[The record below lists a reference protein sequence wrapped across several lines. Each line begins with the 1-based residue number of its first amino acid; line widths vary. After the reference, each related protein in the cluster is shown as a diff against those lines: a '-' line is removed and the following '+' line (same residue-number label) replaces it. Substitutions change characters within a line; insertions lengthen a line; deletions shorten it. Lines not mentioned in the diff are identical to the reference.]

1 VERATIDSC
10 GLRLQPTL
18 VSYMEVTTYGDQNA
32 MVVPASG
39 GACLTRWQQHGVWV
53 VVVPSRANQWRIGS
67 YSSGS
72 SLQACTIC

>member
-1 VERATIDSC
+1 VQRATIDSC
-10 GLRLQPTL
+10 GLRLQPTS
-18 VSYMEVTTYGDQNA
+18 VSCMEVTAYGGQNA
-32 MVVPASG
+32 VAVPASG

-53 VVVPSRANQWRIGS
+53 VPSRANRWRIGS